1 VRVRI
6 LDEAKA
12 EVDWA
17 VGSGEPITRGQGER
31 LYREYLGVI
40 EWAQQFPHSGSPI
53 AGLETEQEARG
64 FLLGAR
70 LPFTAVIVIAPDEL
84 VVVALAHHKQ
94 EPGYW
99 KGRLKDV

>member
-1 VRVRI
+1 MRVRI
-6 LDEAKA
+6 LDEATA

-17 VGSGEPITRGQGER
+17 VGSGEMIARGQGER

-53 AGLETEQEARG
+53 AGLETEHEVRG
-64 FLLGAR
+64 FPLGAR
-70 LPFTAVIVIAPDEL
+70 LPFAAVVVIAPDEL
-84 VVVALAHHKQ
+84 VVVALAHHRQ

-99 KGRLKDV
+99 KTRLKDV

>member
-1 VRVRI
+1 MNVRI

-12 EVDWA
+12 EVDSA
-17 VGSGEPITRGQGER
+17 VGSGETIARGQGER
-31 LYREYLGVI
+31 LYRHYLGVI

-53 AGLETEQEARG
+53 AGLETERDVRG

-70 LPFTAVIVIAPDEL
+70 LPFTAVIAIGPDEL
-84 VVVALAHHKQ
+84 VVVALAHHSR

-99 KGRLKDV
+99 RTRLEHL